1 MKINIAP
8 LTDALE
14 ALAVLLDNGADVN
27 QFREGDRLKIAV
39 TIDGCT
45 YTVKCLWSAKD
56 ARERA
61 ARIAKIAR
69 CASRTGFR
77 SDSAIETAKAL
88 RWKPTYKRQVR
99 SAALAQMV
107 AAGETENARNYAA
120 QGAEL

>member
-1 MKINIAP
+1 MKSNIAP
-8 LTDALE
+8 LTD
-14 ALAVLLDNGADVN
+14 ADVN

-61 ARIAKIAR
+61 ARIAK
-69 CASRTGFR
+69 
-77 SDSAIETAKAL
+77 TAKAL

-107 AAGETENARNYAA
+107 AAGETTPRKERSC
-120 QGAEL
+120 E

>member
-61 ARIAKIAR
+61 ARIA
-69 CASRTGFR
+69 
-77 SDSAIETAKAL
+77 IETAKAL